1 MQNTEEIKK
10 RIITL
15 LQNRGPCL
23 PVQISREMRMDT
35 LIISAFLSE
44 LIDSKKIIMS
54 NLKVGGTHLYL
65 LSGQEPMLENFQ
77 QYLHP
82 KEQEALESLKKNRI
96 LKDSQQDPAIRVALR
111 SIKDFSFSFK
121 KDEDFYWRYLT
132 VTEQEVK
139 DILEPIKPEIKI
151 SQKEVKEEIKP
162 EVKIELKEEIKE
174 SSEVK
179 TSEKKDSNEKKREKI
194 KKPEKDLT
202 LPKFENPL
210 ALKPKEPKPQK
221 IKPKSDFALKVIEF
235 LEKNKFIIIEEK
247 EYKTKEYN
255 CISQI
260 KTELGPIDF
269 LTQAKDKKTISESDL
284 DLLLRQA
291 QTIPLPALMI
301 YPENLN
307 KKAIEYEKKYY
318 SILKTKKL
326 TL

>member
-1 MQNTEEIKK
+1 MQNTDETKK
-10 RIITL
+10 RIIAF
-15 LQNRGPCL
+15 LQNKGPSI

-35 LIISAFLSE
+35 LIVSALLSE
-44 LIDSKKIIMS
+44 LIDAKKIIMS

-65 LSGQEPMLENFQ
+65 LVGQEPMIENFQ

-82 KEQEALESLKKNRI
+82 KEQEALGLLKKNRI
-96 LKDSQQDPAIRVALR
+96 LKDSEQDPAIRVALR

-139 DILEPIKPEIKI
+139 DILEPPIKLIK
-151 SQKEVKEEIKP
+151 KEVKEEIKP
-162 EVKIELKEEIKE
+162 EIKIELKEE
-174 SSEVK
+174 VR
-179 TSEKKDSNEKKREKI
+179 EKKRERI
-194 KKPEKDLT
+194 KKPELT
-202 LPKFENPL
+202 LPNFENPL
-210 ALKPKEPKPQK
+210 ALKPKEPKPEK
-221 IKPKSDFALKVIEF
+221 IKPKSEFVLKAIEF

-247 EYKTKEYN
+247 EYKAKEYN

-269 LTQAKDKKTISESDL
+269 LTQAKDKKTISDSDL

-318 SILKTKKL
+318 SILKTKKIE
-326 TL
+326 